1 MGMRLEPIS
10 SDVWAAA
17 QRLLHRP
24 KSTLRVV
31 SAEVGSVERFGAGGR
46 LLMNP
51 WIDSN
56 TAFRLSTASCSE
68 NVEDLVSHGLPLS
81 LALALENPIPAAV
94 QFALLSSLH
103 TMIRGSSRACNQLN
117 AHQKT
122 RLKFGSTPNKPAAA
136 LAAEVETLCKQRY
149 FDSGHQSVCQ
159 DWTGFGSSYEVWFTH
174 GAERIKVHLCGERNK
189 GAAEFDLGGVH
200 LTGGRLWAGSLL
212 LARWMASLHFANES
226 SETALRPHLQGG
238 PVLEVGA
245 GLGLAGIM
253 LAKIGYKVV
262 LSDREPVLLD
272 RLRENV
278 EENKAEASCRV
289 LNFDWAKAPK
299 MHRLLRAQ
307 RFSAVIGADVVYTEV
322 GADLLVDVL
331 SHALPDGGL
340 AFLVNAVKYRKGTE
354 AFATKLRTAGHE
366 VVEGMIPCE
375 SALQDS
381 VCGSFEPD
389 QEYTALVVHV
399 ASSVTRASS

>member
-1 MGMRLEPIS
+1 MGIPLEPIS
-10 SDVWAAA
+10 SDVWTAA
-17 QRLLHRP
+17 QRLLQRP
-24 KSTLRVV
+24 TSTLRVV
-31 SAEVGSVERFGAGGR
+31 SAEVGPAEHLGAGGK
-46 LLMNP
+46 LQMNP
-51 WIDSN
+51 WIDSDL
-56 TAFRLSTASCSE
+56 ASRLSKESCSE
-68 NVEDLVSHGLPLS
+68 SIEDLISYGVPLS

-103 TMIRGSSRACNQLN
+103 AMIRASSHACDQLN

-122 RLKFGSTPNKPAAA
+122 NLRFGSTPNTPAAG
-136 LAAEVETLCKQRY
+136 LAAEVEKLCKQRY
-149 FDSGHQSVCQ
+149 FDSGHRSACK

-174 GAERIKVHLCGERNK
+174 GAERIKVHLGGERNK